1 MIPRGKGDAA
11 KESGIVKRISSND
24 IARLA
29 GVSRSTVSR
38 VINGYSNVPPETY
51 ERVMKVVKEHHY
63 YPQISGRALSGKS
76 TNTIGLFW
84 VGRHRQLAL
93 NPLTSAYFMHIID
106 AAAERG
112 YLVLASFV
120 DNLTE
125 KANLQSVRKIYMEG
139 RIDAGIFI
147 GVSNTEPL
155 LDELMEM
162 DKIVGAFDYYH
173 EGEDQPHRLSSN
185 FERDSGEAVIDYLYS
200 LGHRKIAII
209 DGDLSR
215 LSCIHRHESFMRGM
229 MKHSLPIKNQWLA
242 YGGIVKDT
250 GYPAA
255 KAMLLGCL
263 DDLPT
268 AICANNDDVAFGV
281 YQACAELGLRIPEDI
296 SVVGMDCQPAGETSS
311 PPLTSVYYDFQQLF
325 ASLTNRVIDTIEE
338 KPDVLQADF
347 IPGRLLVRESTA
359 PPRREE

>member
-1 MIPRGKGDAA
+1 
-11 KESGIVKRISSND
+11 VKRISSND

-38 VINGYSNVPPETY
+38 VINGYSNVPQETY
-51 ERVMKVVKEHHY
+51 DRVMKVVKEYHY
-63 YPQISGRALSGKS
+63 YPQISARTLSGKS

-84 VGRHRQLAL
+84 VGRSGLAMD
-93 NPLTSAYFMHIID
+93 PLTSHYFMHIVD

-112 YLVLASFV
+112 YLVLACFQDDLV
-120 DNLTE
+120 E
-125 KANLQSVRKIYMEG
+125 KRHIQNVRKIFMEG

-155 LDELMEM
+155 LDELIEM
-162 DKIVGAFDYYH
+162 DKIVGIFDYYH

-185 FERDSGEAVIDYLYS
+185 FERDSGEAVIDYLYG

-215 LSCIHRHESFMRGM
+215 LSCIHRHESYMRGM
-229 MKHSLPIKNQWLA
+229 LKHQLPLKNKWLA
-242 YGGIVKDT
+242 YGGIVEET
-250 GYPAA
+250 GYPVALQ
-255 KAMLLGCL
+255 MLSSCL

-268 AICANNDDVAFGV
+268 AVCANNDGVAFGV
-281 YQACAELGLRIPEDI
+281 YRACAELGLRIPEDI
-296 SVVGMDCQPAGETSS
+296 SVVGMDARPEGKTAS
-311 PPLTSVYYDFQQLF
+311 PPLTSYAYDFQRLF
-325 ASLTNRVIDTIEE
+325 SSLINRVIDTIEE

-347 IPGRLLVRESTA
+347 IPGELLCRESCA
-359 PPRREE
+359 PPRDKT

>member
-1 MIPRGKGDAA
+1 M
-11 KESGIVKRISSND
+11 KRISSND

-51 ERVMKVVKEHHY
+51 ERVMKVIKEHHY
-63 YPQISGRALSGKS
+63 YPQISARVLSGKS

-84 VGRHRQLAL
+84 VGRSRLAMD
-93 NPLTSAYFMHIID
+93 PLTSQYFMLMVD

-112 YLVLASFV
+112 YLVLACFL
-120 DNLTE
+120 DDLEE
-125 KANLQSVRKIYMEG
+125 KSNVQNVRKIFVEG

-155 LDELMEM
+155 LDELLEM
-162 DKIVGAFDYYH
+162 DKIVGIFDYFH
-173 EGEDQPHRLSSN
+173 EGEDQPHRISSN

-200 LGHRKIAII
+200 LGHRKIAVI

-215 LSCIHRHESFMRGM
+215 LSCIHRHESYMRGM
-229 MKHSLPIKNQWLA
+229 LKHRLTLKNKWMT
-242 YGGIVKDT
+242 YGGIEEKT

-255 KAMLLGCL
+255 KQLLEGCM

-268 AICANNDDVAFGV
+268 AVCANNDGVAFGV
-281 YQACAELGLRIPEDI
+281 YRACAELGLRIPEDI
-296 SVVGMDCQPAGETSS
+296 SVVGMDARPEGKTTS
-311 PPLTSVYYDFQQLF
+311 PPLTSYAYDFHQLF
-325 ASLTNRVIDTIEE
+325 SSLIYRVIDTIEE
-338 KPDVLQADF
+338 KPDVPQVEF
-347 IPGRLLVRESTA
+347 FPGTLLCRGSCA
-359 PPRREE
+359 PPRTE

>member
-1 MIPRGKGDAA
+1 M
-11 KESGIVKRISSND
+11 KRISSND

-38 VINGYSNVPPETY
+38 VINGYTNVPPETY
-51 ERVMKVVKEHHY
+51 ERVMKVIKEYHY
-63 YPQISGRALSGKS
+63 YPQVSARALSGKS

-84 VGRHRQLAL
+84 VGRSRLAMD
-93 NPLTSAYFMHIID
+93 PLTSSYFMHVVD

-112 YLVLASFV
+112 YLVLSSFI
-120 DNLTE
+120 DDLTDS
-125 KANLQSVRKIYMEG
+125 ANVQKVRKIYMEG
-139 RIDAGIFI
+139 RIDAGIFV
-147 GVSNTEPL
+147 GLSNTEPL
-155 LDELMEM
+155 VDELLEM
-162 DKIVGAFDYYH
+162 DKIVGIFDYFH

-215 LSCIHRHESFMRGM
+215 LSCIHRHESYMRGM
-229 MKHSLPIKNQWLA
+229 LKHSLPLKNQWLA
-242 YGGIVKDT
+242 YGGIVEET

-255 KAMLLGCL
+255 KQLLENSL

-268 AICANNDDVAFGV
+268 AICANNDGVAFGV
-281 YQACAELGLRIPEDI
+281 YRACAGLGLRIPQDI
-296 SVVGMDCQPAGETSS
+296 SVVGMDARPEGKTAS
-311 PPLTSVYYDFQQLF
+311 PPLTTYYYDFQRLF
-325 ASLTNRVIDTIEE
+325 ASLTDRVIDTIEE

-347 IPGRLLVRESTA
+347 IPGQLLVRESTA
-359 PPRREE
+359 PPRAEA

>member
-1 MIPRGKGDAA
+1 M
-11 KESGIVKRISSND
+11 KRISSND

-51 ERVMKVVKEHHY
+51 DRVMKVIKEHHY
-63 YPQISGRALSGKS
+63 YPQVSARALSGKRI
-76 TNTIGLFW
+76 NTIGLFW
-84 VGRHRQLAL
+84 IGRSRLAMD
-93 NPLTSAYFMHIID
+93 PLTSQYFMLGVD

-112 YLVLASFV
+112 YLVLACFL
-120 DNLTE
+120 DDLEE
-125 KANLQSVRKIYMEG
+125 KANVQNVRKIFMEG

-155 LDELMEM
+155 LDELLEM
-162 DKIVGAFDYYH
+162 DKIVGIFDYYH
-173 EGEDQPHRLSSN
+173 EGEDQPHRISSN

-215 LSCIHRHESFMRGM
+215 LSCIHRHESYMRGM
-229 MKHSLPIKNQWLA
+229 MKHRLALKNKWLT
-242 YGGIVKDT
+242 YGGIVEET

-255 KAMLLGCL
+255 KKMLEGCL

-268 AICANNDDVAFGV
+268 AICANNDGVAFGV
-281 YQACAELGLRIPEDI
+281 YRACAELGLRIPEDI
-296 SVVGMDCQPAGETSS
+296 SVVGMDARPEGKTTS
-311 PPLTSVYYDFQQLF
+311 PPLTTYRYDFHRLF
-325 ASLTNRVIDTIEE
+325 SSLIYRVIDTIEE
-338 KPDVLQADF
+338 KPDVPQVEF
-347 IPGRLLVRESTA
+347 IPGELLCRESCA
-359 PPRREE
+359 PPREAE